1 MNLHRCKRVNTELNF
16 SFMLIRMSEWANEL
30 VATFAESMKKRRDEL
45 GLSAQKLADR
55 TAELGHPVNR
65 SVVAALE
72 TGRRNRLLLPDALVI
87 AEALNTS
94 LATLLYPG
102 MPDGAVEQVPGRV
115 MPSWDAALNLLG
127 IEPLFGDIQPND
139 EDEHTTGH
147 ALARAS
153 AELQDERETLYHLSF
168 EFTSQDQHLD
178 ADGKAKFL
186 QSITQAQRRVTEVEN
201 RIEALG
207 GVVYDEHAEGR
218 NNG

>member
-1 MNLHRCKRVNTELNF
+1 
-16 SFMLIRMSEWANEL
+16 MSDWANGL
-30 VATFAESMKKRRDEL
+30 VEVFAESMRKRRTEL
-45 GLSAQKLADR
+45 ALSAQKLEDR
-55 TAELGHPVNR
+55 TASIGHKVTKAVI
-65 SVVAALE
+65 SDLE
-72 TGRRNRLLLPDALVI
+72 TGRRKRLYLPDALVI

-127 IEPLFGDIQPND
+127 IEPPFGDIQPND
-139 EDEHTTGH
+139 EHEHTTGH

-178 ADGKAKFL
+178 AAAKAKFL

>member
-1 MNLHRCKRVNTELNF
+1 MPRRF
-16 SFMLIRMSEWANEL
+16 SLMLICMSEWANEL
-30 VATFAESMKKRRDEL
+30 VETFAASMKKRRDEL

-55 TAELGHPVNR
+55 TTELGHPVNR

-72 TGRRNRLLLPDALVI
+72 SGRRKRLLLPDALVI

-102 MPDGAVEQVPGRV
+102 MPDGGVEQVPGRL

-127 IEPLFGDIQPND
+127 VEPLFGDIKTD
-139 EDEHTTGH
+139 KDEHETGH
-147 ALARAS
+147 ALVRAS
-153 AELQDERETLYHLSF
+153 AELEDERETLYHLAYEF
-168 EFTSQDQHLD
+168 EAQDRYLD
-178 ADGKAKFL
+178 AEGRKSFL
-186 QSITQAQRRVTEVEN
+186 QSVTQAQRRVTEVEN

-207 GVVYDEHAEGR
+207 GVVDDEFGEGR